1 MKRLKQTQEVPAGH
15 IIHDDHSHEV
25 INISKAEKWSC
36 SHHRGTFDFP
46 TIFTIFTKIAFLKI
60 FLKHHVQIGNS

>member
-36 SHHRGTFDFP
+36 SHHRGMYFRLSNHFHN
-46 TIFTIFTKIAFLKI
+46 FY
-60 FLKHHVQIGNS
+60 